1 MRRPRTAVTASLGV
15 VLAAMVGVTGAVV
28 CSGSRALAEGP
39 SDAPTASMSLNTAT
53 KTFVHRKDY
62 DERMDHEFLQQ
73 HMDSKGQVRPDLE
86 QKGIAH
92 IRQMKTAPS
101 IGAKMSSAPASAA
114 SSVPNN

>member
-15 VLAAMVGVTGAVV
+15 VLAAMVSVTGAVV
-28 CSGSRALAEGP
+28 CSGSRALAGGP

-92 IRQMKTAPS
+92 IRQMKTAVAAQNS
-101 IGAKMSSAPASAA
+101 ISCGFWAAA
-114 SSVPNN
+114 STVR

>member
-15 VLAAMVGVTGAVV
+15 ALATMVGVTGAVV
-28 CSGSRALAEGP
+28 CSGTRALAEGP

-62 DERMDHEFLQQ
+62 DERMDQEFLQQ
-73 HMDSKGQVRPDLE
+73 HMDSRGQVRPDLE

-101 IGAKMSSAPASAA
+101 IGAKVSSAPASA
-114 SSVPNN
+114 STSVPKN